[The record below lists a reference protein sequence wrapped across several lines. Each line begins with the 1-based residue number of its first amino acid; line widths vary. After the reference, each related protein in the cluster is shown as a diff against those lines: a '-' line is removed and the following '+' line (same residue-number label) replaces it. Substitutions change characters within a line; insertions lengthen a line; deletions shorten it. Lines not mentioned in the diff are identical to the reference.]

1 MSKDLKKRFDRI
13 VEILIQLQSKRI
25 VKAKELSARFE
36 VSLRT
41 IYRDIKSLEQAGVP
55 IIGEAGAGYSLVE
68 GYKLPPVIFTK
79 EEAMS
84 FVAAEKLTQKFLDK
98 SISDHFTTAMYKVKA
113 VLKINDKDIVAAIE
127 NQIVMNKSNYDIFNH
142 EVPHAFTTFFESIA
156 NRIQIK
162 LCYRGVSD
170 DLPQTRIIE
179 PIGLFHE
186 SGFWY
191 IAAYCLNR
199 EAYRQFRADRIHA
212 IALTS
217 ISYSKEHISIGDFL
231 AGRTENIQRTHVRV
245 AVDKDIA
252 MHLQWERS
260 FYGFISQEE
269 KTTHV
274 EMTFETRSIDEFA
287 RWYMMFADKAV
298 ILEPDILKQSVRTL
312 INKSLKKINS

>member
-13 VEILIQLQSKRI
+13 VEILVQLQSKRVI
-25 VKAKELSARFE
+25 KAKELSDRFE

-55 IIGEAGAGYSLVE
+55 IIGEAGTGYSLVE

-84 FVAAEKLTQKFLDK
+84 FVVAEKLTQKFLDK
-98 SISDHFTTAMYKVKA
+98 SIGGHFTTAMYKVKA
-113 VLKINDKDIVAAIE
+113 VLKMNDKDVVAAIE

-142 EVPHAFTTFFESIA
+142 EVPHAFTTFFESIS
-156 NRIQIK
+156 NHQQIK
-162 LCYRGVSD
+162 LCYRGASD
-170 DLPQTRIIE
+170 DSPQTRIIE

-191 IAAYCLNR
+191 IAAYCLKR
-199 EAYRQFRADRIHA
+199 EAYRQFRADRIHS
-212 IALTS
+212 ISLTS
-217 ISYSKEHISIGDFL
+217 VSFSKDHISIGDFL
-231 AGRTENIQRTHVRV
+231 TGRTVNVQRTYVRI

-252 MHLQWERS
+252 RYLQWERN

-269 KTTHV
+269 KTKHT
-274 EMTFETRSIDEFA
+274 EMTFETRSIEEFA
-287 RWYMMFADKAV
+287 RWYMMFADKA
-298 ILEPDILKQSVRTL
+298 IIIEPDILKKSVRAL
-312 INKSLKKINS
+312 VDKSLKKINS